1 MCTCILHMCT
11 RIYTVH
17 VHTYIYCTRA
27 EVESACEHAMTCRC
41 ACALFHILSFHHHMT
56 MAMIFQRKQ
65 KEGDFDVV
73 SGSRYISGGGV
84 YGWDVRRVVMSR
96 VANFMAQLLL
106 NPRASD
112 LTGSFRM
119 YKRSVLSQVMPKIIS
134 KGYVFQMEVLV
145 RCRALGFSIAEVPI
159 QFVDRLYGQSKLGT
173 GEVSQYFVGL
183 LKLFWSL

>member
-1 MCTCILHMCT
+1 MMF
-11 RIYTVH
+11 
-17 VHTYIYCTRA
+17 
-27 EVESACEHAMTCRC
+27 E
-41 ACALFHILSFHHHMT
+41 
-56 MAMIFQRKQ
+56 RKQ
-65 KEGDFDVV
+65 KEEDFDVV

-84 YGWDVRRVVMSR
+84 FGWDVRRVIMSR

-119 YKRSVLSQVMPKIIS
+119 YKRSVLTHVMPMIIS

-159 QFVDRLYGQSKLGT
+159 HFVDRLYGQSKLGT
-173 GEVSQYFVGL
+173 GEVTQYMVGL
-183 LKLFWSL
+183 LKLFWKL